1 MPVTMLLKDYH
12 QAFGDRFR
20 QLAAARSGRSVFA
33 IEHGLEVAALAIVRR
48 QVARQ
53 LEIDPDLGS
62 VSWGFCYLPLIVVAS
77 EVGYRYRGTGT
88 DFWPLLAQDLNL
100 DPRSIPPVH
109 LSRLFELSHRTYG
122 LARPGDSAWEQHFPH
137 IAWPIGNAA
146 VPLEV
151 QGPLAH
157 ALRAAVRAGISYESK
172 DSLLDYVRNIASGQ
186 SGRRFENWLKRS
198 DLSGEVMT
206 RLLDP
211 AADGWLTET
220 FVRRVDADVR
230 RDVESRRAI
239 GEARRLTSRRSGRQ
253 ANIPASRFSIALDGD
268 LVTRIS
274 VRGPT
279 LTAELR
285 DQVISTLRIQ
295 RDVLGT
301 ATSREFIQL
310 RLFLAGGEL
319 DLGMTADWP
328 EMPLRRGDGITN
340 TSPQS
345 TLLLERLQPDEAELF
360 QLEADGRSAVA
371 LLPSEQVAQ
380 GAIIVRIRGEGE
392 GLSVIQ
398 RLDAS
403 SARDVEILRKHGFP
417 VREGRSMT
425 RLSGLPMPGTGVQ
438 FSTGFPILALMAFD
452 ETVLVLDQKSAAQGH
467 LEIAGFDWTVFEPE
481 AGEHTIGPEG
491 FDEASHTPFR
501 MVDPPEIEAAS
512 ISIHPKNATLT
523 DLMDGTLEVRIR
535 APLPLENV
543 HAQIKLVMAGEE
555 DLVTE
560 GNVDRLPAHIGGRM
574 PLLQGL
580 KTSLAKRGAVP
591 ATAARLQVSVKGLLA
606 EQFLLLPSRQL
617 FQYDERRRSWTARQG
632 SEGELVSRVA
642 TFSNLLPSKSTAAS
656 AECTLVLPDSEAWGA
671 LGAGRIVREK
681 NLLRLGQGTCEQPSL
696 PRTVR
701 EALSRGGSPGLFEMA
716 SAYLAWR
723 LAEASDPIANWQ
735 QRQAAHSLEA
745 GLVDLLCGEN
755 WRRTEHG
762 LNLSVLSPAGAFR
775 ISAQRLGLLSG
786 DDLPPIARSFD
797 MDFLTRRI
805 TLRLH
810 QAVPDHEIALAGW
823 NEDLGGE
830 LDLAVI
836 EAYEDLRSHMLQEG
850 RDAFEEVDMQRPAST
865 WLLALERARD
875 IPRLAMFRRFILPEA
890 RWEALSAF
898 PYETTTEDD
907 IVDLLDNC
915 HVDAFRRPGLRWIG
929 RPELRAMLELWIS
942 PRALLEAGE
951 WQQYLAKSLSD
962 MQTAR
967 AVRYAALRRKLS
979 RLDFP
984 EESLA

>member
-1 MPVTMLLKDYH
+1 MPVTTLLKDCH
-12 QAFGDRFR
+12 QVFGDRFR
-20 QLAAARSGRSVFA
+20 QLASARSGLPVFA
-33 IEHGLEVAALAIVRR
+33 IEHGLEPAALAVIRR

-53 LEIDPDLGS
+53 LEVDPDLGS
-62 VSWGFCYLPLIVVAS
+62 VSWGMCYLPLIVIAS

-100 DPRSIPPVH
+100 DPRSIPPVQ

-122 LARPGDSAWEQHFPH
+122 LARPGESAWEQHFPH

-157 ALRAAVRAGISYESK
+157 ALRAAVRSGISYESK
-172 DSLLDYVRNIASGQ
+172 DSLHDYVRNIASGQ
-186 SGRRFENWLKRS
+186 SGRRFENWLQRS

-211 AADGWLTET
+211 AADGWLADT

-239 GEARRLTSRRSGRQ
+239 NEARRLTSRRSGRQ

-274 VRGPT
+274 VRGPI

-301 ATSREFIQL
+301 TTSREFIQL

-319 DLGMTADWP
+319 DIGMTADWP

-340 TSPQS
+340 TSPQA
-345 TLLLERLQPDEAELF
+345 TQLLEGLQPDKAEFF

-371 LLPSEQVAQ
+371 LLPGEQVAQ
-380 GAIIVRIRGEGE
+380 DSIIVRIRGEGE

-398 RLDAS
+398 RIEAS
-403 SARDVEILRKHGFP
+403 SARGVEILRKHGFP
-417 VREGRSMT
+417 VRDGRSMT
-425 RLSGLPMPGTGVQ
+425 RLSGLPMPGTGAQ
-438 FSTGFPILALMAFD
+438 FATGFPILALVAFD
-452 ETVLVLDQKSAAQGH
+452 ETALVLDQKTAAQGH

-501 MVDPPEIEAAS
+501 MVDPPDIEAAS
-512 ISIHPKNATLT
+512 ISIHPTNARLT
-523 DLMDGTLEVRIR
+523 DLLDGTLEVRIK
-535 APLPLENV
+535 APLPLENI
-543 HAQIKLVMAGEE
+543 HAQIRLVMAGEE

-560 GNVDRLPAHIGGRM
+560 SNVDRLPAHIAGRM
-574 PLLQGL
+574 PLLQDL
-580 KTSLAKRGAVP
+580 KTSLAKRGAAP
-591 ATAARLQVSVKGLLA
+591 GTAARLQVSVKGLLT
-606 EQFLLLPSRQL
+606 EQFLLLPSPQL
-617 FQYDERRRSWTARQG
+617 FLYDERRRSWTAGQAR
-632 SEGELVSRVA
+632 EGELASRVA
-642 TFSNLLPSKSTAAS
+642 TLSNLLPSKSTPAS

-671 LGAGRIVREK
+671 LGAGRIMREK
-681 NLLRLGQGTCEQPSL
+681 TQLRLGQGTGEQPSL
-696 PRTVR
+696 PRTIR
-701 EALSRGGSPGLFEMA
+701 EALSRDGSSGLIEMA
-716 SAYLAWR
+716 GAYLAWR
-723 LAEASDPIANWQ
+723 LAEASDPIAHWQ
-735 QRQAAHSLEA
+735 QRQGADSLEA
-745 GLVDLLCGEN
+745 GLVALLCGEN

-775 ISAQRLGLLSG
+775 ISAHRLGLLSG
-786 DDLPPIARSFD
+786 DDLPPIVRSSD

-805 TLRLH
+805 TIRLH
-810 QAVPDHEIALAGW
+810 QAVPDHETVLAEW

-875 IPRLAMFRRFILPEA
+875 IPRLTMFRRFILPEA
-890 RWEALSAF
+890 RWEALSTF

-907 IVDLLDNC
+907 IVDLLDSC
-915 HVDAFRRPGLRWIG
+915 HVDAFRRHGLRWIG

-984 EESLA
+984 EESLV